1 MISRQPARSGVHHSQ
16 HADGR
21 ALKVEQTGRLVWK
34 TLVTDVEFGFDGHA
48 YISDWVNGWAMTG
61 KGRIYRIA
69 NPNQTLSKAPS
80 VQELFRKGFDKIN
93 ANGLRNLLSHPDM
106 RVRQAAQ
113 FQLAAKADTKSLGG
127 IARQGRAGALARGV
141 GSRPTGAR
149 GQNQDSTL
157 VPLLSDADGEVQ
169 TQAAKMLGEARSET
183 ACPA

>member
-1 MISRQPARSGVHHSQ
+1 MGAHF
-16 HADGR
+16 
-21 ALKVEQTGRLVWK
+21 KVEQTGRLVWK

-113 FQLAAKADTKSLGG
+113 FQLVAKADTKSLGG
-127 IARQGRAGALARGV
+127 IARQGKGLARLHAVWGLGQLARGGKTKTAHWCRCSAMRTV
-141 GSRPTGAR
+141 KCKRRRPRCSAKR
-149 GQNQDSTL
+149 GPR
-157 VPLLSDADGEVQ
+157 PL
-169 TQAAKMLGEARSET
+169 
-183 ACPA
+183 CPA